1 MKGAVMADSYLYII
15 AALVPISALMLV
27 TQANPYRAIV
37 IRGML
42 GAVAALL
49 YTVLGAADVAL
60 TEALVGTLLVIMLY
74 AVTIRSSLVFRLGML
89 GADNRPSAPDSERF
103 REIVEALQPLF
114 GRHHMRV
121 AIVAYPDE
129 TALRRA
135 LAEKAVH
142 AILTRTAAAASGAES
157 PPRLAVHMTFRL
169 RRVYDIARSGVAP
182 EDMGMTCIEP
192 TDSKEVDS

>member
-1 MKGAVMADSYLYII
+1 MADSYLYII

-42 GAVAALL
+42 GAVAALH

-74 AVTIRSSLVFRLGML
+74 AVTVRSSLVFRLGML
-89 GADNRPSAPDSERF
+89 GADNALGAPDSERF
-103 REIVEALQPLF
+103 REIVAALHPLF

-142 AILTRTAAAASGAES
+142 AILTRTAAAAAGAES
-157 PPRLAVHMTFRL
+157 PTRLACHMTFRL

-182 EDMGMTCIEP
+182 EDMGMTCIDP
-192 TDSKEVDS
+192 TDSKGAAS